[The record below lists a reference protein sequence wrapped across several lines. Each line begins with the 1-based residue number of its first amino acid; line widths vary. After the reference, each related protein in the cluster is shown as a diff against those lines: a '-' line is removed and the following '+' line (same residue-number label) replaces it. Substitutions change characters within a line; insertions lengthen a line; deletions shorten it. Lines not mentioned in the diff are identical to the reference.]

1 MKVLVTGGAGFI
13 GSYIVDELV
22 RRGCQVRIFDSL
34 DPQVHPTGE
43 KPAYLNADAEFIQGD
58 VRDKDALQKAM
69 EGQEFVFHKAAA
81 VGVGQS
87 QYRIKHYVDVNTGG
101 TANLLDLLVN
111 TKHSVRKLIVAS
123 SQTSYGEGFCE
134 CPEHGRIKPEY
145 RAEEQLKDNRWEH
158 ECPHCGAVMKPVPTP
173 ENAPLA
179 CKSIYALTK
188 RDQEDMSFSIGG
200 AYGIPVTAFRYF
212 NVYGPRQSLSNPYT
226 GVIAIFMSRLANG
239 NQPVIYEDGNQ
250 SRDFISVHDI
260 VQANMLAMEN
270 GASNGQVFNVGSEK
284 STTIREIALMLS
296 DIYGV
301 AIQPE
306 ITGQYRKNDTR
317 HCTADTAKIR
327 SVLGFLPRV
336 SLRQGMEEVV
346 EWSRG
351 ENAEDR
357 FEQAARELSE
367 KGLV

>member
-13 GSYIVDELV
+13 GSYIVDELI
-22 RRGCQVRIFDSL
+22 RRGHRVRIFDSL
-34 DPQVHPTGE
+34 DPQVHPTHE
-43 KPAYLNADAEFIQGD
+43 KPDYLNPDAEFILGD
-58 VRDKDALQKAM
+58 IRDKDALQQAI
-69 EGQEFVFHKAAA
+69 EGQEIVFHKAAA

-101 TANLLDLLVN
+101 TANLLDLLAN
-111 TKHSVRKLIVAS
+111 TKHTIRKLIVAS
-123 SQTSYGEGFCE
+123 SQTSYGEGYCE
-134 CPEHGRIKPEY
+134 CPQHGRIKPEY
-145 RAEEQLKDNRWEH
+145 RLEEQLKEGRWEH
-158 ECPHCGAVMKPVPTP
+158 ECPQCGSAMKPVPTP
-173 ENAPLA
+173 ENTPLA

-188 RDQEDMSFSIGG
+188 RDQEDMALSIGG
-200 AYGIPVTAFRYF
+200 VYGIPVTAFRYF

-239 NQPVIYEDGNQ
+239 NPPVIYEDGNQ

-260 VQANMLAMEN
+260 VEANLLAMEN
-270 GASNGQVFNVGSEK
+270 GASNGQIFNVGSEK
-284 STTIREIALMLS
+284 STTIREIALMLA

-301 AIQPE
+301 DIQPE

-327 SVLGFLPRV
+327 SVLGFQPRV

-346 EWSRG
+346 AWSRG
-351 ENAEDR
+351 VKAEDH
-357 FEQAARELSE
+357 FEKAARELAE